1 MTITLNKYKIYT
13 VSDIIIP
20 TYSKRCCMEKT
31 DNTST
36 KPKTRLI
43 RLPEVL
49 SRTGYGRTSIY
60 RKMEEGTFPK
70 CLKLGPP
77 MEDLTQFD
85 SRAIAW
91 IENEVDQWVDSRI
104 EARDSNF
111 EN

>member
-20 TYSKRCCMEKT
+20 TYSERCCMEKR
-31 DNTST
+31 DNTFT

-91 IENEVDQWVDSRI
+91 IENEVDQWVESRI

-111 EN
+111 QN